1 MSKTSKKVQ
10 RRADAKRAGQRTRN
24 WALIFYPEDLPEDW
38 KEQVDGLHVKW
49 VEGPLHDRD
58 VNADGTPKK
67 PHVHTLFMF
76 ENVKHEEQVM
86 DLFRDLFGQTDT
98 GSVPGVPKPQQV
110 SDRGAVVRYMAHMDN
125 PDKAQYDV
133 KDIIGHNGADPAE
146 LLRYSATETRQ
157 MIIAMEEFI
166 EQEGIVELS
175 DFSAAIRYD
184 RPEWHDLLATKM
196 TTYFNA
202 FIRSR
207 RHKLETQQPAG
218 PRFPAAPRNLGEPP
232 LKVDPDT
239 GEVIAGGDDVNGEA

>member
-1 MSKTSKKVQ
+1 MAKNSKKTQ
-10 RRADAKRAGQRTRN
+10 KRNDAKRAGQRTRN

-86 DLFRDLFGQTDT
+86 DLFRGLFGQTDT

-125 PDKAQYDV
+125 PDKAQYDA

-218 PRFPAAPRNLGEPP
+218 PKFPAAPRNLGEPP
-232 LKVDPDT
+232 LKVDPAT
-239 GEVIAGGDDVNGEA
+239 GEVVAGGDDVNGEA